1 MAATWARHP
10 GRTTLVALIFSVLL
24 AACETSPDKPA
35 ETDSK
40 PVVERPTQ
48 TYGPLEMPDSEHAVL
63 FEQVEQALQA
73 GNWMTAQQDL
83 QQLPQ
88 DPPLPLNDAVYQ
100 NYLQAKIA
108 WLRGDT
114 DMATQYLK
122 GQANRGAAPALNHKV
137 MSFQRQLRAGSGD
150 YLGSAQLGDALLHD
164 RLSPDEAAALKSEIW
179 LDLMRTPTAT
189 VKTARQQ
196 ASEARWQGW
205 LDLAAIGGAMS
216 SAEGQKD
223 RLRQWLASNPSHP
236 AAQPLPGGLGNWLEA
251 PDQFQQ
257 TALLLPLTGR
267 LAPAAKAVRD
277 GYLAGYYA
285 ARLRGE
291 ATFDLQVLDTSLFES
306 TAAAYDAAVIAGA
319 NVVVGPLSKE
329 AVSELGQHPN
339 RTVPVVALNRVDD
352 FQGSASGA
360 FVQLSLAPEDD
371 ARRIA
376 ELAYGRG
383 ARRAL
388 LVRPAGAWGN
398 KVTQVL
404 RQRWTELGGSIAANA
419 AYSSQEDYST
429 QIKNA
434 LNLAESEERSREI
447 RSMLATNIE
456 FTARRRQDVDVVFLL
471 SRSGA
476 EARSIKPLL
485 AFHYA
490 GSLPVYSTSSIYSGL
505 PDTRDKDLNGI
516 NLVDIPWLLGSNPAL
531 RVAITAGDTGSDNY
545 TRLNALGADAFRLQ
559 SRLGQLQAGS
569 RALVPGDTG
578 ILTLNS
584 NQQILREPSLAT
596 FAGGKLTAR

>member
-1 MAATWARHP
+1 M
-10 GRTTLVALIFSVLL
+10 
-24 AACETSPDKPA
+24 
-35 ETDSK
+35 
-40 PVVERPTQ
+40 
-48 TYGPLEMPDSEHAVL
+48 
-63 FEQVEQALQA
+63 
-73 GNWMTAQQDL
+73 
-83 QQLPQ
+83 
-88 DPPLPLNDAVYQ
+88 
-100 NYLQAKIA
+100 
-108 WLRGDT
+108 
-114 DMATQYLK
+114 
-122 GQANRGAAPALNHKV
+122 
-137 MSFQRQLRAGSGD
+137 
-150 YLGSAQLGDALLHD
+150 
-164 RLSPDEAAALKSEIW
+164 
-179 LDLMRTPTAT
+179 
-189 VKTARQQ
+189 
-196 ASEARWQGW
+196 
-205 LDLAAIGGAMS
+205 
-216 SAEGQKD
+216 
-223 RLRQWLASNPSHP
+223 
-236 AAQPLPGGLGNWLEA
+236 
-251 PDQFQQ
+251 
-257 TALLLPLTGR
+257 
-267 LAPAAKAVRD
+267 
-277 GYLAGYYA
+277 
-285 ARLRGE
+285 
-291 ATFDLQVLDTSLFES
+291 
-306 TAAAYDAAVIAGA
+306 
-319 NVVVGPLSKE
+319 
-329 AVSELGQHPN
+329 
-339 RTVPVVALNRVDD
+339 DD

-360 FVQLSLAPEDD
+360 FVQLSLAAEDD

-456 FTARRRQDVDVVFLL
+456 FTARRRQDIDVVFLL